1 MLGTKRVTVRGGD
14 VTGIELRLAPLSSIA
29 GTIVLDAIK
38 PEDKCD
44 KRGSQ
49 LVETSIAAP
58 RDDRKKSG
66 SQAMTGMFAGFSG
79 SVNEKGEFA
88 MRNLEAGRYRL
99 EIKLPTESWYV
110 RAITLTG
117 APSPPTPQPSPS
129 GPPSGASPNQ
139 KNTWQGVMSLK
150 VGERRNVSIEVGQDA
165 ASLRGR
171 VATSRE
177 GTSIPAG
184 LRVHLIPVDREQAN
198 NVLRYSETT
207 VNSDGS
213 FKFTNIAPGRYFIV
227 SRVEPPAES
236 DAAPRPA
243 AWDPTAR
250 AKLRR
255 EAEAAKTEVELKP
268 CQAMVDYSLKPY

>member
-1 MLGTKRVTVRGGD
+1 
-14 VTGIELRLAPLSSIA
+14 
-29 GTIVLDAIK
+29 
-38 PEDKCD
+38 
-44 KRGSQ
+44 
-49 LVETSIAAP
+49 
-58 RDDRKKSG
+58 
-66 SQAMTGMFAGFSG
+66 MTAWLTGFSG

-88 MRNLEAGRYRL
+88 MRNLEAGRHRL

-110 RAITLTG
+110 RAINLTG
-117 APSPPTPQPSPS
+117 ASPQPEPPPSPS
-129 GPPSGASPNQ
+129 ASPSDASQKQ
-139 KNTWQGVMSLK
+139 KNTWQGFVTLK
-150 VGERRNVSIEVGQDA
+150 SGERVSGVSIEVGQDA

-171 VATSRE
+171 VATSGE
-177 GTSIPAG
+177 GTRVPAG

-207 VNSDGS
+207 VNSDSS

-268 CQAMVDYSLKPY
+268 CQAMVDYPLKPSATQ

>member
-1 MLGTKRVTVRGGD
+1 
-14 VTGIELRLAPLSSIA
+14 
-29 GTIVLDAIK
+29 
-38 PEDKCD
+38 
-44 KRGSQ
+44 
-49 LVETSIAAP
+49 
-58 RDDRKKSG
+58 
-66 SQAMTGMFAGFSG
+66 
-79 SVNEKGEFA
+79 
-88 MRNLEAGRYRL
+88 MRNLEAGRHRL

-110 RAITLTG
+110 RAINLPGT
-117 APSPPTPQPSPS
+117 PPQPGPQPSSSGLPS
-129 GPPSGASPNQ
+129 DASQ
-139 KNTWQGVMSLK
+139 KRTETWQGVMSLK

-213 FKFTNIAPGRYFIV
+213 FKFTNIGPGRYFIV
-227 SRVEPPAES
+227 SRVEPPADS

-243 AWDPTAR
+243 DWDPTAR

-268 CQAMVDYSLKPY
+268 CQAMVDYLFKPSATQ